1 MKNTFVLSSVCA
13 ALLTSMS
20 VKAEEEKVETIVVT
34 ATGFEQLMK
43 TAPASI
49 SVVSADEIIQAPI
62 RDLGDILKGLAG
74 ITVDNWA
81 GGRNGIKMRGLDE
94 TYVLFLVDGK
104 RVSSSNGLWRG
115 GNFDTT
121 SIPLESIS
129 HVEVVRG
136 PMSALYGSDAVGG
149 VINIITR
156 NPTDEWQTTF
166 NAEYS
171 KIDEGSGGNQY
182 RANVY
187 TAGKLGDKL
196 GLTVSLEKAD
206 QDIWVNPK
214 VTPTYD
220 TTEARETFKF
230 NSTVRVNLN
239 DGHSLDI
246 DLGKDKDDVPMTNYG
261 GANREQT
268 IDRDTLGLTY
278 NAEWDWGGSKFLFN
292 RSWADLYD
300 YNSRYRAQPPLGRDI
315 EEIFTTLRA
324 TSYVNVGIVN
334 LTVGAE
340 YLETKIVDAVQ
351 YPESGGVSQDL
362 KSAFAQSEL
371 DFTNSFT
378 GTFGVRVDNSDQYG
392 THVSP
397 RAYLVFEATSDV
409 VVKGG
414 VGTAFRAP
422 SLYQSSPSFVTVSCG
437 GTCDLS
443 GNPELKEETSVN
455 AELSVLVDKT
465 NWDFSA
471 TVYKNR
477 VEDMIAVSFV
487 DGERAWINLNEV
499 DLQGLET
506 GFGLKFDTFSADFNY
521 TYLDT
526 EDQNGN
532 ELTYR
537 PKHSAN
543 LKLNAYL
550 GDVVSLFANAN
561 YRGEHIGNRRQELDA
576 YTTVSAGVNI
586 NIGDSV
592 KLRVGATNLTDTQP
606 IVDDPTY
613 VDGEGTTIFGSDM
626 VMRGRAYF
634 VGATV
639 KF

>member
-74 ITVDNWA
+74 IAVDNWA

-171 KIDEGSGGNQY
+171 KVDEGTGGSQY

-196 GLTVSLEKAD
+196 GLTVSVEKAD

-230 NSTVRVNLN
+230 NSTLRVALQ

-246 DLGKDKDDVPMTNYG
+246 DISKDEDDVPVTNYG
-261 GANREQT
+261 GADRAQT
-268 IDRDTLGLTY
+268 IDRNTFGLTL
-278 NAEWDWGGSKFLFN
+278 NSEWDGFGTKVLVN
-292 RSWADLYD
+292 KSWAELYD
-300 YNSRYRAQPPLGRDI
+300 YNTRYAVQPPLGRDI
-315 EEIFTTLRA
+315 DEIFTTFRA
-324 TSYVNVGIVN
+324 TAFTNIAN
-334 LTVGAE
+334 HTLTVGTE
-340 YLETKIVDAVQ
+340 YLNTEILDAVQ
-351 YPESGGVSQDL
+351 YPETGGASQSL
-362 KSAFAQSEL
+362 RSIFAQDEISIL
-371 DFTNSFT
+371 DNLSTT
-378 GTFGVRVDNSDQYG
+378 LGVRVDKSDSYG
-392 THVSP
+392 THASP
-397 RAYLVFEATSDV
+397 RAYVVFEATPDI

-414 VGTAFRAP
+414 IGTAFRAP

-437 GTCDLS
+437 GSCEIK
-443 GNPELKEETSVN
+443 GNPSLSEETSIN
-455 AELSVLVDKT
+455 AEVSVLVDKRD
-465 NWDFSA
+465 WDVSA
-471 TVYKNR
+471 TIFKNK
-477 VEDMIAVSFV
+477 VEDMIVASLV
-487 DGERAWINLNEV
+487 DGNRAWVNLNEV
-499 DLQGLET
+499 DITGLEA
-506 GFGLKFDTFSADFNY
+506 GFGVNFDVISADFNY

-537 PKHSAN
+537 PQHSAN
-543 LKLNAYL
+543 VKVNANVS
-550 GDVVSLFANAN
+550 DMVSLFTSLN
-561 YRGEHIGNRRQELDA
+561 YRGSHIGNRRQELDG
-576 YTTVSAGVNI
+576 YTTINAGVNI
-586 NIGDSV
+586 NVSDAV
-592 KLRVGATNLTDTQP
+592 KLRAGITNLTDTQP
-606 IVDDPTY
+606 LVDDPTY
-613 VDGEGTTIFGSDM
+613 VNGEGTTVFGSDM